1 MTIGYPNGNRL
12 PVPDQLDGRH
22 FLYMPKPRELPQALI
37 DTLVDSIEAVVATR
51 VLRPCQV
58 EIILPEQLDSQAAR
72 DAHEQLTH
80 LIVDGLTCVK
90 RARTEI
96 LVCQQTFPHAD
107 QGFKGTSFLSVVL
120 HTGPYPYM
128 HQTFDTELD
137 EAGDQ
142 DVLPTSRLIRAGDW
156 TVFDPTT
163 PHIGLP
169 IRPHQD
175 NLLMMLQAELWDED
189 ESDRREIL
197 SQLPPRE
204 GDTHVLYGSLK

>member
-1 MTIGYPNGNRL
+1 MTRGYPNGNRMA
-12 PVPDQLDGRH
+12 VPAALDGRH
-22 FLYMPKPRELPQALI
+22 FLYMPEPRPLPQAAV
-37 DTLVDSIEAVVATR
+37 DTLVSSVKRVVAST

-58 EIILPEQLDSQAAR
+58 EIITTDKLDSTEAVE
-72 DAHEQLTH
+72 AHQQLTES
-80 LIVDGLTCVK
+80 IVTGLTCVK
-90 RARTEI
+90 REHTEI

-120 HTGPYPYM
+120 HTGPNPYM
-128 HQTFDTELD
+128 HQMFDTELD

-169 IRPHQD
+169 LRSHQD
-175 NLLMMLQAELWDED
+175 NLLIMLQCELWDED
-189 ESDRREIL
+189 DGDRLEIL
-197 SQLPPRE
+197 EQLPPRA
-204 GDTHVLYGSLK
+204 GDGHVLYGSLT